1 MENSRIDR
9 QIKCFKN
16 YKRNKELILKNSR
29 NLPGNMLRKQFRP
42 LFRLCL
48 WIQQKANG
56 FTVET
61 LTDIKSPKGQ
71 PVIFAVTH
79 IGKWDFEIVNETIRE
94 QFFVI
99 AADFMH
105 LHGAIG
111 GFFMNLN
118 GVIYVDEED
127 KDDKANTKRMMI
139 KLLQSGRNIMIF
151 PEGTWNLSENEI
163 IRDIAYGIA
172 DVAISAGAVIVPIA
186 IEQYDKHFVIC
197 QGRVLEPSKL
207 QADKQRLTMALRDE
221 LAGLKWKIWE
231 KNGICQR
238 SSLANDYWD
247 QFIQSRL
254 MEWKQYSMREQV
266 VNTYIPPNKREY
278 WQVQRDLKTDK
289 IPLWYQLLL
298 EDLNNKVRN
307 VGNENEYSCGKTTK
321 NA

>member
-1 MENSRIDR
+1 
-9 QIKCFKN
+9 
-16 YKRNKELILKNSR
+16 
-29 NLPGNMLRKQFRP
+29 MLRKKSRP

-48 WIQQKANG
+48 WIQRKTNG

-61 LTDIKSPKGQ
+61 LTDIKAPKGQ

-99 AADFMH
+99 AADFYA

-127 KDDKANTKRMMI
+127 KEDKANTKRMMI

-163 IRDIAYGIA
+163 IRDIAYGTA

-197 QGRVLEPSKL
+197 QGRVLEPAKL

-231 KNGICQR
+231 KNGICRR
-238 SSLANDYWD
+238 SSLDNDYWD
-247 QFIQSRL
+247 RFMQSRF

-266 VNTYIPPNKREY
+266 VNTYIPPNKWEY
-278 WQVQRDLKTDK
+278 WQVQRELKTDK

-298 EDLNNKVRN
+298 EEGTL
-307 VGNENEYSCGKTTK
+307 
-321 NA
+321 